1 MSERAR
7 TIRPVE
13 GSYFDLPHLGRL
25 TELVRSWRAL
35 GAVPEDRLPDPA
47 TYAAICRLLYLEARL
62 IDAERLE
69 EWLALYTDDCVYWL
83 PTDVEGRDPAEIVT
97 WEMNDRRR
105 LEERVERLGTGRA
118 YSQAPPTRTTH
129 LYTNV
134 EVMTADADGDRPEAH
149 VLCQFLIQTNLVGR
163 VSQRS
168 GWNGYV
174 VRRTDAG
181 WRFVVKC
188 ISLYDADLPQNNN
201 SFTL

>member
-1 MSERAR
+1 MSERAK
-7 TIRPVE
+7 TLTPIA
-13 GSYFDLPHLGRL
+13 GHYFDAQHYD
-25 TELVRSWRAL
+25 ELVAILRSWRAL
-35 GAVPEDRLPDPA
+35 GEIPADRLPTPEVH
-47 TYAAICRLLYLEARL
+47 AAICRLLHLEARL
-62 IDAERLE
+62 IDAERGE
-69 EWLALYTDDCVYWL
+69 EWLALFTQDCVYWL
-83 PTDVEGRDPAEIVT
+83 PTDVEGRDPRDTVT

-134 EVMTADADGDRPEAH
+134 EVMTAGADTAH

-163 VSQRS
+163 VSQRA

-174 VRRTDAG
+174 VRRTDEG
-181 WRFVVKC
+181 WRIVVKC
-188 ISLYDADLPQNNN
+188 ITLHDADLPQNNN

>member
-7 TIRPVE
+7 TITPVA
-13 GSYFDLPHLGRL
+13 GSYFDLDHYDELVG
-25 TELVRSWRAL
+25 LVRSWRAL
-35 GAVPEDRLPDPA
+35 GAIPEDRIIDQNA
-47 TYAAICRLLYLEARL
+47 YAAICRVLYLEARL

-69 EWLALYTDDCVYWL
+69 DWLALYTEDCVYWL
-83 PTDVEGRDPAEIVT
+83 PNDVDGRDPRLTVT

-129 LYTNV
+129 LYTNI
-134 EVMTADADGDRPEAH
+134 EAMSAGESEAH

-163 VSQRS
+163 VSQRA

-174 VRRTDAG
+174 LRRTAEG
-181 WRFVVKC
+181 WRIVVKC